1 MGGIEELLKKAKKA
15 FEAGDYK
22 WVAEVLRHA
31 VFADPKND
39 NARLLQAD
47 AFEQLAY
54 QAESGPWRDIY
65 LTGAQELRNGSIDVP
80 VLQRPRLEV
89 AKGMTLG
96 QIFDFLAVKVEG
108 NSAVELSPMFVNWS
122 FMDTGETARLEL
134 SNGTLHSKIGPSSES
149 SDVALSSPRDVLE
162 ELIATEYSLSQAIE
176 DARIEVQGDIEKML
190 KFWDTLTNF
199 PLFWPI
205 IEP

>member
-1 MGGIEELLKKAKKA
+1 
-15 FEAGDYK
+15 
-22 WVAEVLRHA
+22 
-31 VFADPKND
+31 
-39 NARLLQAD
+39 
-47 AFEQLAY
+47 
-54 QAESGPWRDIY
+54 
-65 LTGAQELRNGSIDVP
+65 
-80 VLQRPRLEV
+80 
-89 AKGMTLG
+89 MTLG

-122 FMDTGETARLEL
+122 FMDTGETVRLEL
-134 SNGTLHSKIGPSSES
+134 SNGALHSKVGPSSAS
-149 SDVALSSPRDVLE
+149 TDVALSSSRDVLE

-199 PLFWPI
+199 PLFWSI